1 MASHFITVSETSV
14 GRVAAGVHSLAL
26 PVLQSILQNVS
37 FSSSLD
43 CFFGFKHNDFLL
55 SFFLKVKVA
64 KNWVEGLDSSVAGE
78 CETLEL
84 VSSAGHQQGMVA
96 HALGR

>member
-1 MASHFITVSETSV
+1 MCIAWHFLFYKV
-14 GRVAAGVHSLAL
+14 
-26 PVLQSILQNVS
+26 ILQNVCLS
-37 FSSSLD
+37 HFEL
-43 CFFGFKHNDFLL
+43 FFGFKHDDFLL

-64 KNWVEGLDSSVAGE
+64 KNWAESLDSSVAGE
-78 CETLEL
+78 CETLKL

>member
-1 MASHFITVSETSV
+1 MCIAWHFLFYKV
-14 GRVAAGVHSLAL
+14 
-26 PVLQSILQNVS
+26 ILQNVS